1 MILFRNVSC
10 RLQNQIRVEFFA
22 HRQML
27 TVIIDHVHLCLYFAR
42 GLLAAALH
50 NQLYET
56 EFKQICLFWSK
67 NSQHGTDMVL
77 QSLSKQTSIALYSV
91 LCSSRSISLCATA
104 LSGHI
109 RCIESLV

>member
-67 NSQHGTDMVL
+67 NSQHDTDMVL
-77 QSLSKQTSIALYSV
+77 QSLSKQTSIALHCILSYV
-91 LCSSRSISLCATA
+91 RLDRSPCALPPYRVTF
-104 LSGHI
+104 G
-109 RCIESLV
+109 V